1 MLTDILHKNIKKE
14 EDDEVRKK
22 SFDDIYARNWWGKNE
37 NGDASSGVGSSTLN
51 TRDMINILNSVVDNL
66 KLILD
71 KDVITLLDASCG
83 DMFWMPDF
91 LRNRS
96 DVVFTGYDITQ
107 SNIEAHKEK
116 FRNETWTFKVKI
128 IFKVGYNHFFL

>member
-1 MLTDILHKNIKKE
+1 M
-14 EDDEVRKK
+14 RKK

-91 LRNRS
+91 LRTDLTSSSLDMISLNQTLRLTRRS
-96 DVVFTGYDITQ
+96 FAMKHG
-107 SNIEAHKEK
+107 HLK
-116 FRNETWTFKVKI
+116 
-128 IFKVGYNHFFL
+128 